1 MSYSCL
7 FCNYYTNN
15 KYNFNKHTLTN
26 KHILNEKKN
35 HTTNKKQTKNKQFT
49 NILGTKTNNNDKS
62 CYIINDNTETIILC
76 KYCNK
81 TFTHKNSMYR
91 HIKYTCNKSK
101 DEDLK
106 ELVRLMNLQ
115 LEKKDKE
122 IQTLSKQ
129 MNKQNK
135 QIEKLMNKLQVNT
148 NIIQNNIIQNNNI
161 QLLAYSDTDTSF
173 LTDTDYISCLK
184 KVTLCVKH
192 MIEKIHFNPSN
203 PQNNNIY
210 ISNMRDKY
218 IMIYDGYK
226 WILRNK
232 EQEIDNLYETKEM
245 MIEEWLDEE
254 QHKYPTLRDKFIKY
268 LNNKENDENMN
279 LIKEEI
285 KLMMYNNKQLKI
297 DID

>member
-1 MSYSCL
+1 MLFSCNFCSYHTDL
-7 FCNYYTNN
+7 RFNY
-15 KYNFNKHTLTN
+15 NKHLTTK
-26 KHILNEKKN
+26 KHIQNEELQTIITKKSS
-35 HTTNKKQTKNKQFT
+35 KYKQFA
-49 NILGTKTNNNDKS
+49 NKPPTKTNNKLCTD
-62 CYIINDNTETIILC
+62 ETKTSNIFC
-76 KYCNK
+76 KYCYK

-91 HIKYTCNKSK
+91 HIKYTCKKSK

-115 LEKKDKE
+115 IEIKDKE
-122 IQTLSKQ
+122 IQTLSNQ

-161 QLLAYSDTDTSF
+161 QLLAYSKTDTTF
-173 LTDTDYISCLK
+173 LTDNDYISCLK

-192 MIEKIHFNPSN
+192 LIEKIHFNPSK

-218 IMIYDGYK
+218 IMVYDGYK
-226 WILRNK
+226 WILKNK
-232 EQEIDNLYETKEM
+232 EQEIENLYENKEM

-254 QHKYPTLRDKFIKY
+254 QHKHPKLRDKFIKY

-285 KLMMYNNKQLKI
+285 KLMMYNNNQFKLNI
-297 DID
+297 E

>member
-1 MSYSCL
+1 MAYCCEI
-7 FCNYYTNN
+7 CNYYTELR
-15 KYNFNKHTLTN
+15 YNFNKHILTN
-26 KHILNEKKN
+26 KHIKNEDIQ
-35 HTTNKKQTKNKQFT
+35 TRTNKKSSNYNHFT
-49 NILGTKTNNNDKS
+49 NKTPTKTN
-62 CYIINDNTETIILC
+62 IILQKDDTILSAIFC

-81 TFTHKNSMYR
+81 KFTHKNSMYR
-91 HIKYTCNKSK
+91 HIKYTCKKSK

-115 LEKKDKE
+115 LEIKDKE
-122 IQTLSKQ
+122 IQTLSNQ

-161 QLLAYSDTDTSF
+161 QLLAYSKTDTTF
-173 LTDTDYISCLK
+173 LTDNDYISCLK

-192 MIEKIHFNPSN
+192 LIEKIHFNPSK

-218 IMIYDGYK
+218 IMVYDGYK
-226 WILRNK
+226 WILKNK
-232 EQEIDNLYETKEM
+232 EQEIENLYENKEM

-254 QHKYPTLRDKFIKY
+254 QHKHPKLRDKFIKY

-285 KLMMYNNKQLKI
+285 KLMMYNNKQFKLELE
-297 DID
+297 

>member
-1 MSYSCL
+1 M
-7 FCNYYTNN
+7 
-15 KYNFNKHTLTN
+15 K
-26 KHILNEKKN
+26 NEKKQ
-35 HTTNKKQTKNKQFT
+35 TGTNKKSMKYNQFT
-49 NILGTKTNNNDKS
+49 NKTPTKTNTDTTKYDTKTS
-62 CYIINDNTETIILC
+62 DISC
-76 KYCNK
+76 KYCYK

-91 HIKYTCNKSK
+91 HIKYTCKKSK

-115 LEKKDKE
+115 LEIKDKE
-122 IQTLSKQ
+122 IQSLSKQ

-161 QLLAYSDTDTSF
+161 QLLAYSKTDTTF
-173 LTDTDYISCLK
+173 LTDNDYISCLK

-192 MIEKIHFNPSN
+192 LIEKIHFNPSK

-218 IMIYDGYK
+218 IMVYDGYK
-226 WILRNK
+226 WILKNK
-232 EQEIDNLYETKEM
+232 EQELENLYENKEM
-245 MIEEWLDEE
+245 MLEEWLEEE
-254 QHKYPTLRDKFIKY
+254 QHKHPKLRDKFIKY

-285 KLMMYNNKQLKI
+285 KLMMYNNKQFHLELEDK
-297 DID
+297 